1 MEQSSERI
9 AEKLLEALD
18 DEAVA
23 ARLADIA
30 RTAFKDEES
39 EKTKSENEALK
50 KRISQT
56 ERKAEELKRALAEL
70 YEQNGALSKRYSAL
84 EAEYSGLRAQRD
96 ELRAKADGLNAE
108 CNKLSAD
115 NSALCGRLSS
125 MEDSLRSY
133 EEAFSAA
140 GRHYFG
146 FLSLSRDTLNAL
158 SGIICTRSP
167 LEFIASLADMNV
179 LDRLWDHIKN
189 MLSND
194 APPNDIRV
202 LNDMFGYFFTLKNSC
217 AESPVYILD
226 STSPGDEYDDEKHT
240 RAKGSSVRGVVSQII
255 LRGYYSAATGKYI
268 KKSVVIAQ
276 AR

>member
-1 MEQSSERI
+1 MEQRSESI
-9 AEKLLEALD
+9 AERLLEALD

-30 RTAFKDEES
+30 KTAFKDGES
-39 EKTKSENEALK
+39 EKAKIENEALK
-50 KRISQT
+50 KRLSQT

-70 YEQNGALSKRYSAL
+70 YEQNGTLNKRCGAL
-84 EAEYSGLRAQRD
+84 ETEYAGLLTQRD
-96 ELRAKADGLNAE
+96 ELKAKADGLAAE
-108 CNKLSAD
+108 CGKLSAD
-115 NSALCGRLSS
+115 NNALCGKLSS
-125 MEDSLRSY
+125 MEDSLRNY

-140 GRHYFG
+140 CRHYFG
-146 FLSLSRDTLNAL
+146 FLSLSRDTVNAL
-158 SGIICTRSP
+158 SGIICARSP
-167 LEFIASLADMNV
+167 LEFMVSCADMNV

-194 APPNDIRV
+194 APPNDIQV
-202 LNDMFGYFFTLKNSC
+202 LSDMFGYFFTLKNSC

-240 RAKGSSVRGVVSQII
+240 RAKGSSVRGVVSRIM